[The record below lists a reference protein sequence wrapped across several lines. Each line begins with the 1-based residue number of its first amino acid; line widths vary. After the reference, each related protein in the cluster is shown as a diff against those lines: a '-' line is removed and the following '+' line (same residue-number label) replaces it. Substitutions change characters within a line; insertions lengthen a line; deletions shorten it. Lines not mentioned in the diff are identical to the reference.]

1 MSDQQYGQQPN
12 NSGQQGYYD
21 PQTGQYVQ
29 QPYGQ
34 QQGYYDPQTGQYYQQ
49 QAAYSQ
55 QGQYWQQPAASQPQY
70 QQAETSGNAA
80 LKVAAVITLLFGLA
94 FLVFYIVTMFTGPRY
109 KDIFSAIGSSFDIS
123 TSFGLYTLAH
133 LLKLITFFVSGL
145 LFIGAGIFALVGSVK
160 SQKLKTAKSFAAA
173 ATVVQVFAFIF
184 ALAVL
189 LLALFGT
196 IATFFEDSITIW
208 AAHEG
213 SPMRTYIIVELAAL
227 ALLGLIFILI
237 LKSTLRKAKK
247 AVSKKAQQ
255 QQQPY
260 YGSQYYQQ
268 PQGYGTQQQYYNPQT
283 QYTGQ
288 NYPAQNYP
296 ASEPAP
302 APAPDT
308 DSQPENQ

>member
-1 MSDQQYGQQPN
+1 MSDQQYGQQPGN
-12 NSGQQGYYD
+12 YGQQGYYD

-29 QPYGQ
+29 QQYGQ

-55 QGQYWQQPAASQPQY
+55 QGQYWQQPATSQPQY
-70 QQAETSGNAA
+70 QHAGASGNAA
-80 LKVAAVITLLFGLA
+80 LKVLAVITLLFGIA

-109 KDIFSAIGSSFDIS
+109 KDVFKSIGSSFDSS
-123 TSFGLYTLAH
+123 TSLGLYTIAH
-133 LLKLITFFVSGL
+133 LLKIITFFVCAL
-145 LFIGAGIFALVGSVK
+145 LFIGTGISALVGSVR

-173 ATVVQVFAFIF
+173 ATVAQVFAFIF
-184 ALAVL
+184 SLAVL

-196 IATFFEDSITIW
+196 LTSFFGDSIKIW
-208 AAHEG
+208 TAYEG
-213 SPMRTYIIVELAAL
+213 TPMRTYIIVELAAL

-237 LKSTLRKAKK
+237 LKSVLKKAK
-247 AVSKKAQQ
+247 ASGTTA

-268 PQGYGTQQQYYNPQT
+268 PQTYGAQQQYYDPQT

-288 NYPAQNYP
+288 TYQGSETGYYP
-296 ASEPAP
+296 
-302 APAPDT
+302 D
-308 DSQPENQ
+308 NQQ